1 MKKATIKDVARE
13 AGVAVSTVSNALNGS
28 NLVTEETRNKV
39 QEAARKLEYV
49 PNMNGRNL
57 KSTRTRKLCC
67 ITSSIRGE
75 YFYRLFDAIN
85 ERCNKKEYGL
95 HIVITRNSSEVMRNI
110 LGGGYDGFFLFEG
123 QWIQEQELETL
134 QKNRIKAVML
144 DRKIEM
150 PTVGSVVFDS
160 YRAGYEVTKYLIN
173 LGHKKIGFIES
184 ASDIY
189 DCSERKRGYEDAM
202 QEFGLI
208 PRKQDIIQGMF
219 EENVTY
225 AAVIGRARLSDGD
238 LPTAFVAGNDQSAIG
253 CMKALDFLGYKVPE
267 EISVAGFDD
276 IEISQYF
283 SPALTTVR
291 NPIEEQGR
299 RAVDQMMELLEMKK
313 LGSSIVLQ
321 GALMVRGSTGICRV
335 R

>member
-13 AGVAVSTVSNALNGS
+13 AGVAVSTVSNAMNGS

-39 QEAARKLEYV
+39 LEVAKRLEYV

-57 KSTRTRKLCC
+57 KSAKTKKLCC

-75 YFYRLFDAIN
+75 YFYRLFDAMN
-85 ERCNKKEYGL
+85 EQCNKKGYGL
-95 HIVITRNSSEVMRNI
+95 HIVITRNSDEVMRNI

-134 QKNRIKAVML
+134 QKNRVYAVML
-144 DRKIEM
+144 DRKIEL

-160 YRAGYEVTKYLIN
+160 YNTGHELAKYLIN
-173 LGHKKIGFIES
+173 LGHKKIGFIETS
-184 ASDIY
+184 FDVY
-189 DCSERKRGYEDAM
+189 DCSERKRGYIDAM
-202 QEFGLI
+202 KEFGLV
-208 PRKQDIIQGMF
+208 PRKQDIIQGLF

-225 AAVIGRARLSDGD
+225 AAVIGQARLTAGD
-238 LPTAFVAGNDQSAIG
+238 LPTAYIAGNDQSAIG
-253 CMKALDFLGYKVPE
+253 CMKALRFLGYKVPE

-276 IEISQYF
+276 IEIARYF
-283 SPALTTVR
+283 VPALTTVR

-299 RAVDQMMELLEMKK
+299 RAVDQMMELLEGKK
-313 LGSSIVLQ
+313 RGKSVILQ
-321 GALMVRGSTGICRV
+321 GSLIARGSTGICKSF
-335 R
+335 

>member
-39 QEAARKLEYV
+39 LEAARRLEYV

-57 KSTRTRKLCC
+57 KSSKTGKLCC

-75 YFYRLFDAIN
+75 YFYRLFDTIN
-85 ERCNKKEYGL
+85 EKCNQKDYGL
-95 HIVITRNSSEVMRNI
+95 HIVITRNSGEVIRNI

-123 QWIQEQELETL
+123 QWIQEQELETIR
-134 QKNRIKAVML
+134 KNHIRAVML
-144 DRKIEM
+144 DRKIEL

-160 YRAGYEVTKYLIN
+160 YQAGYEVTKYLIN
-173 LGHKKIGFIES
+173 LGHKKIGFIQS
-184 ASDIY
+184 AADIY
-189 DCSERKRGYEDAM
+189 DCSERKRGYLNAM
-202 QEFGLI
+202 REFGLE
-208 PRKQDIIQGMF
+208 PRKQDIVQGMF

-225 AAVIGRARLSDGD
+225 AAIVGQARISHGD
-238 LPTAFVAGNDQSAIG
+238 LPTAYIAGNDQSAIG
-253 CMKALDFLGYKVPE
+253 CLKALAFLGYKVPE

-299 RAVDQMMELLEMKK
+299 RAVDLMMDLLEKK
-313 LGSSIVLQ
+313 RQGGSVVLQ
-321 GALMVRGSTGICRV
+321 GTLIVRGSTGVCRIG
-335 R
+335 